1 MAIPPLWCA
10 TGQPATPSRTD
21 RGRPDVGTRN
31 CKLPHPKKLQP
42 KLEPRCLRP
51 RPFSFHTHCTR
62 VQLANVRAGVARPLY
77 WWQSNCQEI
86 TMSAQKPSEAN
97 GTTKPEPKHPKPKPN
112 NKHTNPTRTSNRGT
126 ARNQQTKQQK
136 KTQHNQ
142 QTKEHGR
149 RTSNNSARTTTTKD
163 EEQHARNQQTKP
175 KTRPRTKTHKEC
187 HISELATMAI
197 STTTTSP
204 RY

>member
-136 KTQHNQ
+136 KHN
-142 QTKEHGR
+142 TTNR
-149 RTSNNSARTTTTKD
+149 RRNTD
-163 EEQHARNQQTKP
+163 EEQATTAHER
-175 KTRPRTKTHKEC
+175 RRRRTKNNTPGTNRPNQKPDPEPNPQGVPHQ
-187 HISELATMAI
+187 
-197 STTTTSP
+197 
-204 RY
+204 